1 MGLQYMN
8 DNEIRQ
14 VGLAKFDSDFS
25 LIGPPYKQK
34 PIHCFEKQIK
44 AQKSHER
51 SLENFPE

>member
-1 MGLQYMN
+1 MN
-8 DNEIRQ
+8 DNEILQ

-34 PIHCFEKQIK
+34 PIHGFEKQIK